1 MIKFLKLHT
10 CGNDFIIF
18 FKKIK
23 KKFKKIN
30 KKPGLSCDQIL
41 NIINLNYKKKFIK
54 IKIFN
59 NNFTEANNCGN
70 GIRCLSWFFFL
81 KLKKKFLYFFLNNN
95 NIIVSFKKNKKNF
108 IIYNIPKKKIKILFR
123 IKYLFLKSFYIN
135 LINIHVIFL
144 INNIKSKKIYFIINN
159 VINNFGDIYNI
170 EFIQIIK
177 KSYLYIRIFEKNVG
191 ETYSCGSGITS
202 VVCFLKMYN
211 FVSNNVFI
219 NSIGGNCNI
228 KINKKY
234 IIIYGKQYYIANGY
248 V

>member
-23 KKFKKIN
+23 KNFKKIN
-30 KKPGLSCDQIL
+30 KKPGLFCDQIF

-59 NNFTEANNCGN
+59 NDFSKAKNCGN

-95 NIIVSFKKNKKNF
+95 IIISFKKNKKNF
-108 IIYNIPKKKIKILFR
+108 VIYNIPKKNKKILFR
-123 IKYLFLKSFYIN
+123 IKYLFLKSFYID
-135 LINIHVIFL
+135 LINIHIIFL
-144 INNIKSKKIYFIINN
+144 INNIKSKKNN
-159 VINNFGDIYNI
+159 YIVFNIINNFGNIYNI
-170 EFIQIIK
+170 EFIQIIN
-177 KSYLYIRIFEKNVG
+177 KSCLYIRIFEKTVG
-191 ETYSCGSGITS
+191 ETYSCGSGKLC
-202 VVCFLKMYN
+202 VFYFLKLN
-211 FVSNNVFI
+211 NLILNNVFI

-228 KINKKY
+228 ELYKKY
-234 IIIYGKQYYIANGY
+234 ILIYGKQYYVIHGN

>member
-23 KKFKKIN
+23 KNFKKIN
-30 KKPGLSCDQIL
+30 KKPGLFCDQMF

-59 NNFTEANNCGN
+59 NNFTEAKNCGN

-81 KLKKKFLYFFLNNN
+81 KSKKKFLYFFLNNN
-95 NIIVSFKKNKKNF
+95 VIISFKKNKKIF
-108 IIYNIPKKKIKILFR
+108 VIYNIPKKNKKILFR
-123 IKYLFLKSFYIN
+123 IKYLFLKSFYID
-135 LINIHVIFL
+135 LINIHIIFL
-144 INNIKSKKIYFIINN
+144 INNIKSNNINLIVFN
-159 VINNFGDIYNI
+159 IINNFGNIYNI
-170 EFIQIIK
+170 EFIQIIN
-177 KSYLYIRIFEKNVG
+177 KSYLYIRIFEKTVG
-191 ETYSCGSGITS
+191 ETYSCGSGKICS
-202 VVCFLKMYN
+202 FYFLIL
-211 FVSNNVFI
+211 NNLILNNIFI

-228 KINKKY
+228 KFYKKY
-234 IIIYGKQYYIANGY
+234 VLIYGKQYYILNGN

>member
-23 KKFKKIN
+23 KIFKKIN
-30 KKPGLSCDQIL
+30 KKPGLFCDQIF
-41 NIINLNYKKKFIK
+41 IIKKLNYKKKFIK

-59 NNFTEANNCGN
+59 NDFNVANNCAN

-81 KLKKKFLYFFLNNN
+81 KLKKKFLFFFLNNS
-95 NIIVSFKKNKKNF
+95 IIISFKKNKKNF
-108 IIYNIPKKKIKILFR
+108 VIYNIPKKKKKILFR

-135 LINIHVIFL
+135 LINIHIIFL
-144 INNIKSKKIYFIINN
+144 INNIKSKKIHFIINN
-159 VINNFGDIYNI
+159 IIDNFGNIYNI
-170 EFIQIIK
+170 EFIKIIK
-177 KSYLYIRIFEKNVG
+177 KSYLYIRIFERSVG
-191 ETYSCGSGITS
+191 ETYSCGSGIIS
-202 VVCFLKMYN
+202 SAYFLKIN
-211 FVSNNVFI
+211 KIVLNNVYI

-228 KINKKY
+228 KFNKQY
-234 IIIYGKQYYIANGY
+234 IFYYGKQYYIINGN

>member
-18 FKKIK
+18 FKKI
-23 KKFKKIN
+23 FFLKKIN
-30 KKPGLSCDQIL
+30 KKPGLFCDQIF
-41 NIINLNYKKKFIK
+41 NITHLHYKKKFIK

-59 NNFTEANNCGN
+59 NDFTLANNCGN

-81 KLKKKFLYFFLNNN
+81 KLKKKFIYFFLNK
-95 NIIVSFKKNKKNF
+95 NIILSFKKNKKIF
-108 IIYNIPKKKIKILFR
+108 VIYNIPKKKIRILFR

-135 LINIHVIFL
+135 LINIHIVFL
-144 INNIKSKKIYFIINN
+144 INNIKSKKIYFIIKN
-159 VINNFGDIYNI
+159 IIDNFGNTYNI

-177 KSYLYIRIFEKNVG
+177 KSYLYIRIFERNVG
-191 ETYSCGSGITS
+191 ETYSCGSGKIS
-202 VVCFLKMYN
+202 SFYYLYIYKNVL
-211 FVSNNVFI
+211 NNVYI

-228 KINKKY
+228 KFYKQY
-234 IIIYGKQYYIANGY
+234 ILIYGKQHFITNGY

>member
-23 KKFKKIN
+23 NYLKKIN
-30 KKPGLSCDQIL
+30 KKPGLFCDQIF
-41 NIINLNYKKKFIK
+41 NIINLNYKKKFVK

-81 KLKKKFLYFFLNNN
+81 KLKIKFLYFFLNNN
-95 NIIVSFKKNKKNF
+95 NFIITFKQHKKNF
-108 IIYNIPKKKIKILFR
+108 VIYNIPKKKIKILFR
-123 IKYLFLKSFYIN
+123 IKYLFFKSFYIN
-135 LINIHVIFL
+135 LINIHIIFL
-144 INNIKSKKIYFIINN
+144 IKNIKSKKKYFIVNN
-159 VINNFGDIYNI
+159 IINNFGDVYNI
-170 EFIQIIK
+170 EFIQIIN
-177 KSYLYIRIFEKNVG
+177 KSFLYIRIFEKNVG
-191 ETYSCGSGITS
+191 ETYSCGSGKIS
-202 VVCFLKMYN
+202 AFYFLKFYQLIL
-211 FVSNNVFI
+211 NNICI

-228 KINKKY
+228 KLYNNY
-234 IIIYGKQYYIANGY
+234 ILIYGKQYYITNGY